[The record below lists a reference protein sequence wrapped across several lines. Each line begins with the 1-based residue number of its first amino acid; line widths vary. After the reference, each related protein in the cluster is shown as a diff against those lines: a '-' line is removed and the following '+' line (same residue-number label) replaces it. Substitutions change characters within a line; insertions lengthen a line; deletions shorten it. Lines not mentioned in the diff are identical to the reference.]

1 MQKPKILVVDDE
13 KGIRDSVKDHLS
25 KRIECELYTCADGEE
40 TLSLMKGNDF
50 DLVLL
55 DIRMPGL
62 SGIDLIKQLREKN
75 PSAHILVI
83 SAWDNEDIVQQAI
96 KEGAEDFLHKPL
108 SMKAL
113 SLKVKDALTKIGKYM
128 PLN

>member
-1 MQKPKILVVDDE
+1 MQKPNILIVDDE
-13 KGIRDSVKDHLS
+13 AEIRESAKDYFS
-25 KRIECELYTCADGEE
+25 KRIECQLFMAANGEQ
-40 TLSLMKGNDF
+40 TLSLLKENCF

-62 SGIDLIKQLREKN
+62 SGIDLIKQLRENN
-75 PSAHILVI
+75 PQVHILVI

-113 SLKVKDALTKIGKYM
+113 GIKVKAALSKLDKYI
-128 PLN
+128 PLT